1 MGLHRLWRPHDY
13 ELRRLITRVKLA
25 SMCVFVLAAC
35 LVGQDRGG
43 TSPGAGATL
52 LRRVFSKAHAS
63 GSLEY
68 WGVCNF
74 KEVMPDFPKLRE
86 VPDRAGSP
94 VELLRE
100 MFSVDPEM
108 RVRQDADGKIRMIEE
123 DVPSDLLDVKIHHLR
138 FTGEYLGPNAAVV
151 TILNAR
157 ELMEFRKEHN
167 IGPEADR
174 GGGGAGFGYPSEAF
188 ASDKPS
194 VLGDLHDV
202 TIRQALDYILKTF
215 HGFWLYENCKDD
227 PEGGRMMYL
236 GFFENEREAIPVQT
250 PERSR

>member
-13 ELRRLITRVKLA
+13 DLRRLTTGVKLVSA
-25 SMCVFVLAAC
+25 CVFVLAAC

-74 KEVMPDFPKLRE
+74 KEVMPDFPKLRA
-86 VPDRAGSP
+86 VPDRAASP

-123 DVPSDLLDVKIHHLR
+123 DVPTDLLNVRIHHLR
-138 FTGEYLGPNAAVV
+138 FTGEYHGPNAAVV

-157 ELMEFRKEHN
+157 ELMEFRKEHK

-174 GGGGAGFGYPSEAF
+174 GGGGGR
-188 ASDKPS
+188 
-194 VLGDLHDV
+194 
-202 TIRQALDYILKTF
+202 IR
-215 HGFWLYENCKDD
+215 
-227 PEGGRMMYL
+227 
-236 GFFENEREAIPVQT
+236 VS
-250 PERSR
+250 ERSLRTQKTKSRGRFV